1 MATFKSAKGD
11 LTDDQIR
18 DYIRDNFN
26 ADTYKY
32 LVNQKLIRPS
42 DDPEE
47 LKQRATY
54 YGLTQ
59 LLGMPDSEAAAAMAS
74 VFEKGSKS
82 DIDELARLYERSMII
97 GVPTSALQ
105 EAAAKVGLTST
116 DSYDIQRFLADR
128 GITTS
133 AVAKGTPSYESIVE
147 LGPQINAK
155 DNPIQGGNLIFQPGY
170 DAPGSDTN
178 IYNLAK
184 SITSETDPAKRA
196 ELEASARAEQD
207 RMNAAAKAKA
217 EAEAAAKIAMANKPD
232 EGYYGSLVGGSG
244 VDFKGSSG
252 LREFYGPYVTDYLS
266 RMSGLLGLRD
276 AENYTPTKFG
286 TAAQGGTYGG
296 DTAKTLADLQTQ
308 REKMMGMGEDK
319 SAVFQPYQYSFAPKP
334 AAAGGVMSLVEKYQE
349 GGDVGN
355 QPAQPSQPFTGQ
367 YVPSTYTPPANTT
380 FDTAQQQTYMS
391 PYMSGVVDPQM
402 REAKRQS
409 ELMGMTNA
417 AKATQAGAFGGT
429 RNVLMDAE
437 RQRNLNRQL
446 GDIYG
451 AGQQKAF
458 ENAQQQFNI
467 EQNRGLQVAQ
477 TSAQYDQ
484 LARELQQKAEEA
496 QARGDQFAASL
507 SLQQL
512 QEANQAAERT
522 RAFEYQQARDTYLD
536 PFRELGYA
544 SQLLQGLPTSAA
556 ATGVSPATEA
566 LIAAL
571 GLNKLIGT

>member
-18 DYIRDNFN
+18 KYVNENFN

-32 LVNQKLIRPS
+32 LVNQGLIRPGNE
-42 DDPEE
+42 DE

-74 VFEKGSKS
+74 VFEKGSKA
-82 DIDELARLYERSMII
+82 DLDELARLYERSMII

-232 EGYYGSLVGGSG
+232 EGYHGSLVGGSG

-276 AENYTPTKFG
+276 AENYTPIKFG
-286 TAAQGGTYGG
+286 GTGTGGYGTETAQ
-296 DTAKTLADLQTQ
+296 TLKDLQTQ
-308 REKMMGMGEDK
+308 REKMMGMGEGNK
-319 SAVFQPYQYSFAPKP
+319 PMYEPYQYSFAPKP

-355 QPAQPSQPFTGQ
+355 QPFTGQ
-367 YVPSTYTPPANTT
+367 YVPSTFTPPTNTT
-380 FDTAQQQTYMS
+380 FDAAQQQTYMS

-544 SQLLQGLPTSAA
+544 SQLLQGLPISSSTTGISPSANA
-556 ATGVSPATEA
+556 LKAMLASAGILFPDDTG
-566 LIAAL
+566 
-571 GLNKLIGT
+571 G

>member
-1 MATFKSAKGD
+1 
-11 LTDDQIR
+11 
-18 DYIRDNFN
+18 
-26 ADTYKY
+26 
-32 LVNQKLIRPS
+32 
-42 DDPEE
+42 
-47 LKQRATY
+47 
-54 YGLTQ
+54 
-59 LLGMPDSEAAAAMAS
+59 
-74 VFEKGSKS
+74 
-82 DIDELARLYERSMII
+82 
-97 GVPTSALQ
+97 
-105 EAAAKVGLTST
+105 
-116 DSYDIQRFLADR
+116 
-128 GITTS
+128 
-133 AVAKGTPSYESIVE
+133 
-147 LGPQINAK
+147 
-155 DNPIQGGNLIFQPGY
+155 
-170 DAPGSDTN
+170 
-178 IYNLAK
+178 
-184 SITSETDPAKRA
+184 
-196 ELEASARAEQD
+196 
-207 RMNAAAKAKA
+207 
-217 EAEAAAKIAMANKPD
+217 MANKPD

-276 AENYTPTKFG
+276 AENYTPIKFG
-286 TAAQGGTYGG
+286 TVAQGGTYGG

-355 QPAQPSQPFTGQ
+355 QPAQPFTGQ
-367 YVPSTYTPPANTT
+367 YVPSTFTPPTNTT
-380 FDTAQQQTYMS
+380 FDAAQQKTYMS

-402 REAKRQS
+402 REAKRRS

-437 RQRNLNRQL
+437 LQRNLSTQL
-446 GDIYG
+446 GDIFG

-484 LARELQQKAEEA
+484 LARELQQKAED
-496 QARGDQFAASL
+496 RGDQFAASL
-507 SLQQL
+507 ALQQL
-512 QEANQAAERT
+512 QDANQYAERT

-556 ATGVSPATEA
+556 ATGISPATEA
-566 LIAAL
+566 LIGAL

>member
-1 MATFKSAKGD
+1 MATFRSNKGEF
-11 LTDDQIR
+11 TDDQIR
-18 DYIRDNFN
+18 QYVADNFN
-26 ADTYKY
+26 KDTYAY
-32 LVNQKLIRPS
+32 LVNQGLIRPGNE
-42 DDPEE
+42 DE

-59 LLGMPDSEAAAAMAS
+59 LLGMPESEAAAAMAS
-74 VFEKGSKS
+74 IFEKGSQE
-82 DIDELARLYERSMII
+82 DLNNLAKLYERSMII

-116 DSYDIQRFLADR
+116 DSYDIQRYLADR
-128 GITTS
+128 GINTS

-184 SITSETDPAKRA
+184 GIVSETDPARRA
-196 ELEASARAEQD
+196 ELEQAAQAEQD
-207 RMNAAAKAKA
+207 RINAAARANA
-217 EAEAAAKIAMANKPD
+217 EAEANAKRLANVKPD
-232 EGYYGSLVGGSG
+232 PNDYKASVVGAPG
-244 VDFKGSSG
+244 VDFKGSTG
-252 LREFYGPYVTDYLS
+252 LREAYGPYVTDYLS

-276 AENYTPTKFG
+276 AENFTPIKFG
-286 TAAQGGTYGG
+286 TEAQGGTYGG
-296 DTAKTLADLQTQ
+296 GTADTLATIQSQ
-308 REKMMGMGEDK
+308 REKMMGIGEGNK
-319 SAVFQPYQYSFAPKP
+319 PMYEPYQYSFAPKP
-334 AAAGGVMSLVEKYQE
+334 AAAGGVMSVLPEKYDGTQGSVV
-349 GGDVGN
+349 GGQD
-355 QPAQPSQPFTGQ
+355 QTFTGQ
-367 YVPSTYTPPANTT
+367 YVPSTFTAPTNTT
-380 FDTAQQQTYMS
+380 FDASQQQTYMS

-409 ELMGMTNA
+409 EIQGMTNA
-417 AKATQAGAFGGT
+417 AKFTQAGAFGGT
-429 RNVLMDAE
+429 RNILFDAE
-437 RQRNLNRQL
+437 RQRNLNTQL
-446 GDIYG
+446 GDIFG

-467 EQNRGLQVAQ
+467 EQNRGLNIAQ
-477 TSAQYDQ
+477 TSAQYNQ
-484 LARELQQKAEEA
+484 QARELQQKAEEA

-507 SLQQL
+507 ALQQL

-536 PFRELGYA
+536 PYRELGYA
-544 SQLLQGLPTSAA
+544 NQLLAGLPISSA